1 MISYVNYA
9 WNNIVSHVTNANFH
23 QWKQASM
30 NNDIK

>member
-9 WNNIVSHVTNANFH
+9 WNNIESHVSNAKFH
-23 QWKQASM
+23 QWKQACM